1 MIDRGA
7 ILLKHRDPA
16 IRWINDAD
24 PYDED
29 PGITRQDLR
38 QDRTVY
44 LVSPQDADGDAAVR
58 RWIES
63 NYQALFES
71 ELSGWYTDPKLW
83 PEPRTLE
90 TFDEWFDVEYHSMI
104 VDTIDGEIREEEM

>member
-1 MIDRGA
+1 
-7 ILLKHRDPA
+7 
-16 IRWINDAD
+16 
-24 PYDED
+24 
-29 PGITRQDLR
+29 
-38 QDRTVY
+38 
-44 LVSPQDADGDAAVR
+44 VSPQDADGDAAVR